1 VDKQILRLIKMWFK
15 APIVEEREDGKKEYK
30 GNDKGTPQGGV
41 ISPLLANIYL
51 NVLDT
56 LWAVK
61 KVQECCFAHYF
72 DATFLIRLMDSDYFE
87 GSHIGGLPFVFFR
100 SVRSKPIAH
109 VLH

>member
-1 VDKQILRLIKMWFK
+1 LFETLEKTVLK
-15 APIVEEREDGKKEYK
+15 
-30 GNDKGTPQGGV
+30 
-41 ISPLLANIYL
+41 PLPVHPYVYAEWKSARVNIDYHI
-51 NVLDT
+51 
-56 LWAVK
+56 
-61 KVQECCFAHYF
+61 CCFAHYF